1 MNQKRFKERALS
13 RLDVIQFY
21 IFHGLVFLVPLMLFR
36 WSYDQ
41 FDLPKLVVLR
51 VLTLF
56 LLLLWSVKILFSD
69 QVGIRRSKLDLPILL
84 FLILAALSALFSIHL
99 PTALFGKYKRYEGFL
114 TLLTYAILYFL
125 AIQSFS
131 DFSRLRSL
139 TRTMVVAA
147 AIVSYYGLMQ
157 YLGYDFLRWTEVP
170 FEVNRSFSTLGN
182 PSLLAGYLVIMFF
195 VGLGVYFSA
204 SRPIEGL
211 LFGMFTFLIFTCLLT
226 TFNRGAW
233 LSCLVGLL
241 LVAILIG
248 GRLWRHRRG
257 RLLGLAISLLLVT
270 LLVGLFSARSFN
282 PATNLFRRAQS
293 VARVEE
299 GSLRSRMEIW
309 KSALGMIKDRPL
321 LGYGPDCFRLAFPRY
336 QTLRYTMGSPRT
348 IADNAHNYPLQ
359 LASMLGLPAAIAFLF
374 IVALFFKSGFGL
386 LSSTPE
392 MERVFLNVGLLVGVF
407 GYLGYLLLGVSVVG
421 GTTFLWLLM
430 GLIVA
435 QGDLKEIAFSWGPV
449 SLWLK
454 GIVLAAI
461 AIVVIWCSVLSTYPL
476 IADFHF
482 TRARSTVGVGPDFVV
497 REYEKAI
504 NFFPYIDRYPCDL
517 GNFYLR
523 WSRTTGER
531 APFDGALRWF
541 KFAKEVS
548 PCEVD
553 NYIFLADAYMH
564 GASRFDSAYLAKAID
579 ELKSA
584 LELKPNSPP
593 AHYLLGACYLDK
605 GELELAREHLL
616 WVVRVSPDYAPAH
629 LLLGRCY
636 ERMGDD
642 DRALEAYRRAL
653 ELNPDSPEAR
663 DSVERL
669 KSKSHRDL

>member
-1 MNQKRFKERALS
+1 MNRRRLKERALS
-13 RLDVIQFY
+13 RLDTIQFY
-21 IFHGLVFLVPLMLFR
+21 IFHGLVLLTPLALFR

-41 FDLPKLVVLR
+41 FDLPKLVLLR
-51 VLTLF
+51 VLTLL

-84 FLILAALSALFSIHL
+84 FLTLAALSALFSIHL

-125 AIQSFS
+125 AVQSFS

-139 TRTMVVAA
+139 TKTTVVAA

-157 YLGYDFLRWTEVP
+157 YLGYDFLRWTQVP

-211 LFGMFTFLIFTCLLT
+211 LFGVFTFLIFTCLLT
-226 TFNRGAW
+226 TFNRGGW

-241 LVAILIG
+241 LVVVLIG
-248 GRLWRHRRG
+248 GRLWRYRRG
-257 RLLGLAISLLLVT
+257 QLLALVISLLLVT

-282 PATNLFRRAQS
+282 PATNLLRRAQS
-293 VARVEE
+293 VARAEE
-299 GSLRSRMEIW
+299 GSLRSRIEIW
-309 KSALGMIKDRPL
+309 RSALGMIKDRPL
-321 LGYGPDCFRLAFPRY
+321 FGYGPDCFRLAFPQY

-374 IVALFFKSGFGL
+374 IVVLFFKSGLGL
-386 LSSTPE
+386 LSSTPPTVG
-392 MERVFLNVGLLVGVF
+392 RVFLNVGLLVGVF
-407 GYLGYLLLGVSVVG
+407 GYLGYLLLGVSVIG
-421 GTTFLWLLM
+421 STTFLWLLM

-435 QGDLKEIAFSWGPV
+435 QGDLKEVVFSWGPV
-449 SLWLK
+449 SLWFR
-454 GIVLAAI
+454 GIVFTVATI
-461 AIVVIWCSVLSTYPL
+461 AILWCSVLSTYPL

-482 TRARSTVGVGPDFVV
+482 TRARSTAGVGPDFVV

-504 NFFPYIDRYPCDL
+504 RFFPYIDRYPCDL

-531 APFDGALRWF
+531 APFDGAVKSF
-541 KFAKEVS
+541 EIAKRIS
-548 PCEVD
+548 PYEVD
-553 NYIFLADAYMH
+553 NYIFLADAYMY
-564 GASRFDSAYLAKAID
+564 GASCFDSAYLVKAIG
-579 ELKSA
+579 ELKLA
-584 LELKPNSPP
+584 LELKPYSPP
-593 AHYLLGACYLDK
+593 AHYLLGACYLDR
-605 GELELAREHLL
+605 GELKLACEHLL

-642 DRALEAYRRAL
+642 DKALEAYRRAL
-653 ELNPDSPEAR
+653 ELNPDSLEAKE
-663 DSVERL
+663 SVERL
-669 KSKSHRDL
+669 KS